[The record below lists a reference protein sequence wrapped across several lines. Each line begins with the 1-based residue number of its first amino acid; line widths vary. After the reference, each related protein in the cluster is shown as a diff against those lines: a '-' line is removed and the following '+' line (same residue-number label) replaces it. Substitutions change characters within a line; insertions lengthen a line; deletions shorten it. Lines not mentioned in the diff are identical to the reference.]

1 MFQFSGSTFIKLC
14 IHSMITGLYP
24 VGFPHSEICGSTSI
38 CDYPQLIAACHV
50 LLRLLMPR
58 HSPYALFSLTFDPFE
73 LCSSF
78 LFVFSSFRWWFR
90 YPFKFF
96 AFLAFSH
103 LNSYLSF
110 ANYMFNFQGA
120 FPLTYLVFRNSETL
134 QSLKIKQHDGSTFYS
149 KGKHTN
155 LTPYAWYL

>member
-14 IHSMITGLYP
+14 IHLMITSFAL

-58 HSPYALFSLTFDPFE
+58 HSPYALYSLTSILFFRIMLIIDLCFSLFDDD
-73 LCSSF
+73 
-78 LFVFSSFRWWFR
+78 FVTRLN
-90 YPFKFF
+90 FF
-96 AFLAFSH
+96 FFAFSH

-120 FPLTYLVFRNSETL
+120 FPLTYF
-134 QSLKIKQHDGSTFYS
+134 IKF
-149 KGKHTN
+149 
-155 LTPYAWYL
+155 

>member
-14 IHSMITGLYP
+14 IHSMITSFAL

-58 HSPYALFSLTFDPFE
+58 HSPYALYSLTFDP
-73 LCSSF
+73 SNF
-78 LFVFSSFRWWFR
+78 LNYVHHFFSVFYNFFDDDFVTRLNSLL
-90 YPFKFF
+90 
-96 AFLAFSH
+96 FLAFSH

-120 FPLTYLVFRNSETL
+120 
-134 QSLKIKQHDGSTFYS
+134 SL
-149 KGKHTN
+149 
-155 LTPYAWYL
+155 

>member
-14 IHSMITGLYP
+14 IHLMITSFAL

-58 HSPYALFSLTFDPFE
+58 HSPYALYSLTFDPFE

-78 LFVFSSFRWWFR
+78 YCCFNFFDDDIVTRLNSLLFSC
-90 YPFKFF
+90 
-96 AFLAFSH
+96 FSH

-120 FPLTYLVFRNSETL
+120 FPLTYLVLGFRNFSVSE
-134 QSLKIKQHDGSTFYS
+134 
-149 KGKHTN
+149 N
-155 LTPYAWYL
+155 